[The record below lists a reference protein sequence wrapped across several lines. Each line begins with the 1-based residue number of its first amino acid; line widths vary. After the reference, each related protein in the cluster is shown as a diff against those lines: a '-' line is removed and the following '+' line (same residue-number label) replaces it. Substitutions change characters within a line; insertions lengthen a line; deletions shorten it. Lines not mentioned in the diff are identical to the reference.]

1 MGYIYSLVIQI
12 WCIYTR
18 NTYTY
23 VDLFTFG
30 TTDEVIIQ
38 VNVILPIYITPSW
51 HTWFLMISNANTTS
65 IHAGV
70 VDQFVISQRGS
81 QMVNCNVGI
90 WVCIPLSVF
99 ASKTFHWQPINPII
113 SWHCQVT
120 RCNDYFN
127 HISSP
132 SSLLLSSSPPLPLP
146 PQSLHHHDLRAHHFG
161 RTIMFVVIF
170 LN

>member
-30 TTDEVIIQ
+30 TTDEVIIE
-38 VNVILPIYITPSW
+38 VIVILPYLYNTKLTYMI
-51 HTWFLMISNANTTS
+51 LMISNANTTS

-90 WVCIPLSVF
+90 CVCFPLTVF

-113 SWHCQVT
+113 
-120 RCNDYFN
+120 
-127 HISSP
+127 
-132 SSLLLSSSPPLPLP
+132 
-146 PQSLHHHDLRAHHFG
+146 
-161 RTIMFVVIF
+161 
-170 LN
+170 